1 MGLLIDGATETVNY
15 KMKKQKSGFLGA
27 LRVPLATSLVQT
39 NIFLIVKSL
48 SGKEL
53 EQPAKDIRI
62 KKFLVSFHLLNNM
75 AVSNYFNYKSI
86 FDAILSRNNLPTI
99 KGEVYLI
106 NVDDTNSK

>member
-48 SGKEL
+48 SGKRVRT
-53 EQPAKDIRI
+53 AGKRCKDQ
-62 KKFLVSFHLLNNM
+62 KFLVSLHLLNNM

-86 FDAILSRNNLPTI
+86 FDAILSRNNLPRI